1 MEYELGK
8 KLDIIEQKL
17 DYLILKLAP
26 PNQEPNQ
33 NE

>member
-8 KLDIIEQKL
+8 KLDLIEQKL

-26 PNQEPNQ
+26 PNQEQ
-33 NE
+33 QE